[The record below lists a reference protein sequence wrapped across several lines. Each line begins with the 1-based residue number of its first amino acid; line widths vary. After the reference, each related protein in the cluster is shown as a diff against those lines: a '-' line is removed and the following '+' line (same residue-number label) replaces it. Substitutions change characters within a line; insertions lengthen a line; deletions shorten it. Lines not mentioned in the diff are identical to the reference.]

1 MENKCDQPLTKKK
14 SYKKLMKQI
23 LCDKNREII
32 QVNKENKTTNA
43 SLGGGT
49 FKKIDKI

>member
-1 MENKCDQPLTKKK
+1 MENQGDKILTKKK

-23 LCDKNREII
+23 LCDKNTEFI
-32 QVNKENKTTNA
+32 QVNKENKITNTV
-43 SLGGGT
+43 LGGGT